1 MCADRTLFERPTK
14 PTTRWTHAQFD
25 ALRQVTDGPADE
37 VIAGYFS
44 RAQSLAQGQAR
55 PHELLQLLMNHRVSP
70 TRDLPQ
76 AAVPQRLLA
85 DLEAR
90 CPLPNV
96 EPERVMK
103 GQHLFQEHGPEML
116 MILCCYSLPMAYGAA
131 NGSHVLHETGYLE
144 NRVIR
149 RLVETTQMVIDVMK
163 PGGLVAGG
171 DGLRTAHEVRLMH
184 AAIRYLIEQGD
195 RQWNPAWGRPIN
207 QEDLAGTLMTFSY
220 VVLDGLSKLG
230 IVVSPDAQ
238 EAYLSAWRSIG
249 RTMGVADALLPADMT
264 AAQELTWFIYDRQM
278 RGSPTGRDLTR
289 ALLDAMESKIPP
301 LMRPLCS
308 SMMRMLVE
316 PKMADALQVPS
327 NPLLDTATCVMQRL
341 YGAIDNV
348 FHIAPLGLG
357 GYRTFSH
364 GVIEM
369 VTLMGRGHDQ
379 RAAFNLPTELGEY
392 WRVPK
397 R

>member
-1 MCADRTLFERPTK
+1 MCADRTLFERPRQA
-14 PTTRWTHAQFD
+14 TTRWTHAQLD
-25 ALRQVTDGPADE
+25 ELRRVTDAPADA
-37 VIAGYFS
+37 VIAEYFD
-44 RAQSLAQGQAR
+44 RAQAVAGADTR
-55 PHELLQLLMNHRVSP
+55 PHALLQMLMNHRVSP
-70 TRDLPQ
+70 NRDLPQ
-76 AAVPQRLLA
+76 VAVPQQLLTE
-85 DLEAR
+85 LEVR
-90 CPLPNV
+90 CPLPV
-96 EPERVMK
+96 VAPEHVIK
-103 GQHLFQEHGPEML
+103 GQQLFQAHGPEML

-163 PGGLVAGG
+163 PGGIAAGG

-230 IVVSPDAQ
+230 IVVSRDAQ

-249 RTMGVADALLPADMT
+249 RAMGVTDALLPVDMT

-278 RGSPTGRDLTR
+278 RGSQTGRDLTR
-289 ALLDAMESKIPP
+289 ALLDAMESKVP
-301 LMRPLCS
+301 LLMQPLCA

-316 PKMADALQVPS
+316 PKMADALSIPS

-348 FHIAPLGLG
+348 LHIAPLGLG

-379 RAAFNLPTELGEY
+379 RAAFDLPAELGEY